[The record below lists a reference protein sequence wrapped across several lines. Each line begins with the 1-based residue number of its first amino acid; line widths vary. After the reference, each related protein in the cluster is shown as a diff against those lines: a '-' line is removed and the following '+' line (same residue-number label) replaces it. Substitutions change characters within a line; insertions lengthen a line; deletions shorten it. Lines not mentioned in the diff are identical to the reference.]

1 VTGMFVLDPEELV
14 LEAIEEY
21 RKNPDV
27 IINILKRKL
36 IKLIFFF

>member
-1 VTGMFVLDPEELV
+1 MFVLDPEELI

-27 IINILKRKL
+27 II
-36 IKLIFFF
+36 IKLKKNELN

>member
-1 VTGMFVLDPEELV
+1 MFVLDPEELV

-27 IINILKRKL
+27 INIINIL
-36 IKLIFFF
+36 I

>member
-1 VTGMFVLDPEELV
+1 VTGMFVLDPEELI

-27 IINILKRKL
+27 II
-36 IKLIFFF
+36 IKLKKNELN

>member
-1 VTGMFVLDPEELV
+1 MFVLDPEELV

-27 IINILKRKL
+27 IINILK
-36 IKLIFFF
+36 